1 MGKTLLQC
9 GRIAPFIV
17 SAGLL
22 TGPAFAQPRGHWQFT
37 EDGTGIELRSCSTG
51 AATLCG
57 VITRLPKSAKALPP
71 AERRAVCGVAV
82 LGDLQPARA
91 KDGELARL
99 DGWVDDIESMTPE
112 GKAPRYAA
120 SLVVLSENRARLDVR
135 GTFGIV
141 IDRLQLVRAL
151 TPITDCK

>member
-9 GRIAPFIV
+9 GRTTLFIAL
-17 SAGLL
+17 AGLL
-22 TGPAFAQPRGHWQFT
+22 TGPAFAEPRGHWQFT

-51 AATLCG
+51 AAKLCG
-57 VITRLPKSAKALPP
+57 VIARLPKSAKALPP
-71 AERRAVCGVAV
+71 AERRAVCGVAM

-112 GKAPRYAA
+112 GKARRYAA

-135 GTFGIV
+135 VAFGIV
-141 IDRLQLVRAL
+141 IDRFQLVRAL
-151 TPITDCK
+151 MPITDCK